1 LQPGNKLVFVDPI
14 YFRPTEVDMLI
25 GDASKARKM
34 LGWKPRHTLDQL
46 VKEMMASDVELFKSE
61 KLLKDAGRKVLPR
74 Y

>member
-1 LQPGNKLVFVDPI
+1 
-14 YFRPTEVDMLI
+14 
-25 GDASKARKM
+25 M